1 MEKLDPCRLLKTYLC
16 LSSIVFLLRSNVFA
30 QTYHDCTST
39 QDFNNLLEQNSSSE
53 EMLDLMELEL
63 AKSLSKFDKCVDS
76 DYLETKNKEDQN
88 EFKNS
93 EKLENSGEEL
103 SEQKK
108 QEGEGSEK
116 EIVKKDQEGEG
127 PEKEIVEKDQEG
139 EGSEKEIVEKDQE
152 GEDFEKEVVK
162 QEAKDTKEGLSEK
175 KLQEIDKQE
184 GKSKKVNNEYNS
196 FSSKNNRE
204 ESLNNRNNNNKKVD
218 SVASSELSGTEITE
232 ENLETTSTFENTTSE
247 DIVKYENDQR
257 FDQGEI
263 NTNNGMIP
271 EDIPQDDND
280 SVLEEQIRLAAM
292 NEKDPEKKK
301 RLWNEYRKYKGL
313 PQKE

>member
-1 MEKLDPCRLLKTYLC
+1 MQNMEKLNSFRLLKTFLC
-16 LSSIVFLLRSNVFA
+16 LSSIIFLLKSNVFT

-76 DYLETKNKEDQN
+76 DYLETKNKKDQN
-88 EFKNS
+88 EFKNL

-116 EIVKKDQEGEG
+116 EMVEKGQEGEG
-127 PEKEIVEKDQEG
+127 
-139 EGSEKEIVEKDQE
+139 
-152 GEDFEKEVVK
+152 FEKEVVK
-162 QEAKDTKEGLSEK
+162 QEAKGTKEGLPEK
-175 KLQEIDKQE
+175 KPQEVDKQE

-204 ESLNNRNNNNKKVD
+204 EFLNNRDTNNKKVD

-257 FDQGEI
+257 FDQGET

>member
-1 MEKLDPCRLLKTYLC
+1 MEKLDPYRLLKTYLC
-16 LSSIVFLLRSNVFA
+16 LSSIIFLLKSNVFA

-116 EIVKKDQEGEG
+116 EM
-127 PEKEIVEKDQEG
+127 VEKG
-139 EGSEKEIVEKDQE
+139 QE

-204 ESLNNRNNNNKKVD
+204 EFLNNRNNNNNKKVD

-257 FDQGEI
+257 FDQGET

>member
-16 LSSIVFLLRSNVFA
+16 LSSIVFLLKSNVFA

-39 QDFNNLLEQNSSSE
+39 QDFNNLLDQNSSSE

-63 AKSLSKFDKCVDS
+63 TKSLSKFDKCVDS
-76 DYLETKNKEDQN
+76 DYLETINKKDQN

-93 EKLENSGEEL
+93 EKLENSGEDL

-116 EIVKKDQEGEG
+116 EIV
-127 PEKEIVEKDQEG
+127 EKGQEG
-139 EGSEKEIVEKDQE
+139 EGSEKEMVEKGQE

-204 ESLNNRNNNNKKVD
+204 ESLNNRNNNNNNKKVD

-257 FDQGEI
+257 FDQGET

>member
-1 MEKLDPCRLLKTYLC
+1 MLKKKNMEKLDPYRLLKTYLC
-16 LSSIVFLLRSNVFA
+16 LSSIIFLIKSNVFA

-116 EIVKKDQEGEG
+116 EM
-127 PEKEIVEKDQEG
+127 VEKG
-139 EGSEKEIVEKDQE
+139 QE

-175 KLQEIDKQE
+175 KSQEIDKQE
-184 GKSKKVNNEYNS
+184 GKSKKVDNEYNS

-204 ESLNNRNNNNKKVD
+204 ESLNNRNNNKKVD

-232 ENLETTSTFENTTSE
+232 ENLETTSTFENITSE

-257 FDQGEI
+257 FDQGET

>member
-16 LSSIVFLLRSNVFA
+16 LSSIVFLLKYNVFA

-39 QDFNNLLEQNSSSE
+39 QDFNNLLDQNSSSE

-116 EIVKKDQEGEG
+116 EMVEKGQEG
-127 PEKEIVEKDQEG
+127 K
-139 EGSEKEIVEKDQE
+139 
-152 GEDFEKEVVK
+152 DFEKEVVK

-175 KLQEIDKQE
+175 KPQEIDKRE

-204 ESLNNRNNNNKKVD
+204 EFLNNRNNNNKKKVD

-257 FDQGEI
+257 FDQGET

>member
-1 MEKLDPCRLLKTYLC
+1 MEKLDPFRLLKTYLC
-16 LSSIVFLLRSNVFA
+16 LSSIVFLLKSNVFA

-39 QDFNNLLEQNSSSE
+39 QDFNNLLDQNSSSE

-103 SEQKK
+103 LEQKK

-116 EIVKKDQEGEG
+116 EIV
-127 PEKEIVEKDQEG
+127 EKG
-139 EGSEKEIVEKDQE
+139 QE

-204 ESLNNRNNNNKKVD
+204 ESLNNRNNNNNKKVD
-218 SVASSELSGTEITE
+218 SVANSELSGTEITE

-257 FDQGEI
+257 FDQGQT

>member
-16 LSSIVFLLRSNVFA
+16 ISSIVFLLKSNVFA

-39 QDFNNLLEQNSSSE
+39 QDFNNLLDQNSSSE

-76 DYLETKNKEDQN
+76 DYLETKNKQEQN
-88 EFKNS
+88 ESKNS
-93 EKLENSGEEL
+93 EKLKNSGEE
-103 SEQKK
+103 SAEQK
-108 QEGEGSEK
+108 E
-116 EIVKKDQEGEG
+116 
-127 PEKEIVEKDQEG
+127 
-139 EGSEKEIVEKDQE
+139 QE

-204 ESLNNRNNNNKKVD
+204 ESLNNRNNNKKVD

-232 ENLETTSTFENTTSE
+232 ENLETTSTFENTNSE

-257 FDQGEI
+257 FDQGET

-292 NEKDPEKKK
+292 KEKDPEKKK

>member
-1 MEKLDPCRLLKTYLC
+1 MEKLDHYRLLKTYIF
-16 LSSIVFLLRSNVFA
+16 LSSIIFLLESNVFA

-39 QDFNNLLEQNSSSE
+39 QDFNNLLEQNSSTE
-53 EMLDLMELEL
+53 EMLDLMELEF

-93 EKLENSGEEL
+93 EKIENSGEEL

-116 EIVKKDQEGEG
+116 EM
-127 PEKEIVEKDQEG
+127 VEKG
-139 EGSEKEIVEKDQE
+139 QE
-152 GEDFEKEVVK
+152 GEDFENEVVK
-162 QEAKDTKEGLSEK
+162 QEAKDTKEELSEK
-175 KLQEIDKQE
+175 KPQEIDKRE

-204 ESLNNRNNNNKKVD
+204 EFLNNRNNNNKKVD

-232 ENLETTSTFENTTSE
+232 ENVETTTTFENNTSE
-247 DIVKYENDQR
+247 DIVEYENDQR
-257 FDQGEI
+257 FDQGETNI
-263 NTNNGMIP
+263 NNGIIP

-313 PQKE
+313 PQKK

>member
-1 MEKLDPCRLLKTYLC
+1 MLKKKNMEKLDPYRLLKTYLC
-16 LSSIVFLLRSNVFA
+16 LSSIIFLLKSNVFA

-116 EIVKKDQEGEG
+116 EM
-127 PEKEIVEKDQEG
+127 VEKG
-139 EGSEKEIVEKDQE
+139 QE

-175 KLQEIDKQE
+175 KPQEIDIRE

-204 ESLNNRNNNNKKVD
+204 EFLNNRNNNNKENVD
-218 SVASSELSGTEITE
+218 SVASSDLSGTEITE

-257 FDQGEI
+257 FDQGET

>member
-1 MEKLDPCRLLKTYLC
+1 MLKKKNMEKLDPYRLLKTYLC
-16 LSSIVFLLRSNVFA
+16 LSSIIFLLKSNVFA

-39 QDFNNLLEQNSSSE
+39 QDFNNLLDQNSSSE

-116 EIVKKDQEGEG
+116 EM
-127 PEKEIVEKDQEG
+127 VEKGQEG
-139 EGSEKEIVEKDQE
+139 EGS
-152 GEDFEKEVVK
+152 EKEVVK

-175 KLQEIDKQE
+175 KPQEIDKQE
-184 GKSKKVNNEYNS
+184 GKSKKVNNENNS

-204 ESLNNRNNNNKKVD
+204 EFLNNRDTNNKKVD

-232 ENLETTSTFENTTSE
+232 ENLETTSTFENTNSE

-257 FDQGEI
+257 FDQGET

>member
-1 MEKLDPCRLLKTYLC
+1 MLKKKNMEKLDPYRLLKTYLC
-16 LSSIVFLLRSNVFA
+16 LSSIIFLIKSNVFA

-76 DYLETKNKEDQN
+76 DYLETKNKKDQN

-116 EIVKKDQEGEG
+116 EM
-127 PEKEIVEKDQEG
+127 VEKG
-139 EGSEKEIVEKDQE
+139 QE
-152 GEDFEKEVVK
+152 GEDSEKEVVK

-175 KLQEIDKQE
+175 KSQEIDKQE
-184 GKSKKVNNEYNS
+184 GKSKKVDNEYNS

-204 ESLNNRNNNNKKVD
+204 ESLNNRNNNKKVD
-218 SVASSELSGTEITE
+218 SVASSELSGTEINE
-232 ENLETTSTFENTTSE
+232 ENLETTSTFENITSE

-257 FDQGEI
+257 FDQGET

-313 PQKE
+313 PQK

>member
-1 MEKLDPCRLLKTYLC
+1 MEKLDPYRLLKTYLC
-16 LSSIVFLLRSNVFA
+16 LSSIIFLLKSNVFA

-116 EIVKKDQEGEG
+116 EM
-127 PEKEIVEKDQEG
+127 VEKG
-139 EGSEKEIVEKDQE
+139 QE

-175 KLQEIDKQE
+175 KLQEIDKKE
-184 GKSKKVNNEYNS
+184 GKSKKVNNEHNS

-257 FDQGEI
+257 FDQGET

>member
-1 MEKLDPCRLLKTYLC
+1 MEKLDPFRLLKTYLC
-16 LSSIVFLLRSNVFA
+16 LSSIVFLLKSNVFA

-116 EIVKKDQEGEG
+116 EIV
-127 PEKEIVEKDQEG
+127 
-139 EGSEKEIVEKDQE
+139 EKDQE

-175 KLQEIDKQE
+175 KPQEIDKQE

-204 ESLNNRNNNNKKVD
+204 AFLNNRNNNNKKVD

-257 FDQGEI
+257 FDQGET

>member
-1 MEKLDPCRLLKTYLC
+1 MLNKKNMEKLDPCRLLKIYLC
-16 LSSIVFLLRSNVFA
+16 LSSIVFLLKSNVFA

-39 QDFNNLLEQNSSSE
+39 QDFNNLLEQNSSPE
-53 EMLDLMELEL
+53 EMLDLMELEF

-103 SEQKK
+103 LEQKK
-108 QEGEGSEK
+108 
-116 EIVKKDQEGEG
+116 
-127 PEKEIVEKDQEG
+127 QEG

-204 ESLNNRNNNNKKVD
+204 EFLNNKNNNNKKVD
-218 SVASSELSGTEITE
+218 SVASSEISGTEITE

-247 DIVKYENDQR
+247 DIVEYENDQR
-257 FDQGEI
+257 FDQGET

>member
-1 MEKLDPCRLLKTYLC
+1 MLKKKIMEKLDPHRLLKTYLC
-16 LSSIVFLLRSNVFA
+16 LSSIIFLLKSNVFA

-39 QDFNNLLEQNSSSE
+39 QDFNNLLDQNSSSE

-63 AKSLSKFDKCVDS
+63 AKSLSKFEKCVDS
-76 DYLETKNKEDQN
+76 DYLETKNKEDQK

-93 EKLENSGEEL
+93 QKLENSGEEL

-116 EIVKKDQEGEG
+116 EM
-127 PEKEIVEKDQEG
+127 VEKG
-139 EGSEKEIVEKDQE
+139 QE

-175 KLQEIDKQE
+175 KPQEIDKQE

-232 ENLETTSTFENTTSE
+232 ENLETTSTFENTNSE

-257 FDQGEI
+257 FDQGET

>member
-1 MEKLDPCRLLKTYLC
+1 MFKKKNMEKLDLYRLLKTYLC
-16 LSSIVFLLRSNVFA
+16 LSSIIFLLKSNIFA

-108 QEGEGSEK
+108 QEGE
-116 EIVKKDQEGEG
+116 
-127 PEKEIVEKDQEG
+127 
-139 EGSEKEIVEKDQE
+139 
-152 GEDFEKEVVK
+152 DFEKEVVK
-162 QEAKDTKEGLSEK
+162 QEAKDTKEELSEK
-175 KLQEIDKQE
+175 KPQEIDKRE

-204 ESLNNRNNNNKKVD
+204 EFLNNRNNNNNKKVD

-247 DIVKYENDQR
+247 DIVEYENDQR
-257 FDQGEI
+257 FDQGET

>member
-1 MEKLDPCRLLKTYLC
+1 MLRKKIMEKLDPYRLLKTYLC
-16 LSSIVFLLRSNVFA
+16 LSSIIFLLNPNVFA

-39 QDFNNLLEQNSSSE
+39 QDFNNLLDQNSSSE

-108 QEGEGSEK
+108 
-116 EIVKKDQEGEG
+116 
-127 PEKEIVEKDQEG
+127 QEG

-204 ESLNNRNNNNKKVD
+204 ESLNNRNNNKKVD

-257 FDQGEI
+257 FDQGET

>member
-1 MEKLDPCRLLKTYLC
+1 MDKLNSFRLLKIFLC
-16 LSSIVFLLRSNVFA
+16 LSSIMFLLKINVFA

-116 EIVKKDQEGEG
+116 EIV
-127 PEKEIVEKDQEG
+127 
-139 EGSEKEIVEKDQE
+139 EKDQE

-204 ESLNNRNNNNKKVD
+204 EFLNNRNNNNKKKVD
-218 SVASSELSGTEITE
+218 SVASSDLSGTEITE

-257 FDQGEI
+257 FDQGET

>member
-1 MEKLDPCRLLKTYLC
+1 MFKKKNMEKLDLYRLLKTYLC
-16 LSSIVFLLRSNVFA
+16 LSSIIFLLKSNVLV

-39 QDFNNLLEQNSSSE
+39 QDLNKLLEQNTSSE

-116 EIVKKDQEGEG
+116 EIV
-127 PEKEIVEKDQEG
+127 
-139 EGSEKEIVEKDQE
+139 EKDQE

-175 KLQEIDKQE
+175 KQQEIDKQE

-204 ESLNNRNNNNKKVD
+204 EFLNNRDTNNKKVD
-218 SVASSELSGTEITE
+218 SVASSDLSGTEITE

-247 DIVKYENDQR
+247 DIVKYENDQS
-257 FDQGEI
+257 FDQRET

>member
-1 MEKLDPCRLLKTYLC
+1 MLRNKIMEKSDPYRLLKTYLC
-16 LSSIVFLLRSNVFA
+16 LSSIIFLLKSNVLA

-39 QDFNNLLEQNSSSE
+39 QDFNNLLDQNSSSE

-88 EFKNS
+88 KFKNS

-116 EIVKKDQEGEG
+116 EM
-127 PEKEIVEKDQEG
+127 VEKDQEG
-139 EGSEKEIVEKDQE
+139 EG
-152 GEDFEKEVVK
+152 FEKEVVK
-162 QEAKDTKEGLSEK
+162 QEAKGTKEGLPEK
-175 KLQEIDKQE
+175 KPQEVDKQE

-204 ESLNNRNNNNKKVD
+204 ESLNNRNNNKKVD

-257 FDQGEI
+257 FDQGET

>member
-1 MEKLDPCRLLKTYLC
+1 MLKKKIMEKLDPYRLLKTYLC
-16 LSSIVFLLRSNVFA
+16 LSSIIFLLKSNVFA

-39 QDFNNLLEQNSSSE
+39 QDFNNLLDQNSSSE

-88 EFKNS
+88 KFKNS

-108 QEGEGSEK
+108 QEGEGSDK
-116 EIVKKDQEGEG
+116 EI
-127 PEKEIVEKDQEG
+127 PEKGQEG
-139 EGSEKEIVEKDQE
+139 EGSKKEMVEKGQE

-162 QEAKDTKEGLSEK
+162 QEAKDTKEELSEK
-175 KLQEIDKQE
+175 KPQEIDKQE

-204 ESLNNRNNNNKKVD
+204 EFLNNRNNNNKRVD

-247 DIVKYENDQR
+247 DIIEFENDQR
-257 FDQGEI
+257 FDQGET

>member
-1 MEKLDPCRLLKTYLC
+1 MEKLDPCRLLKIYLC
-16 LSSIVFLLRSNVFA
+16 LSSIVFLLKSNVFA

-39 QDFNNLLEQNSSSE
+39 QDFNNILEQNSSSE
-53 EMLDLMELEL
+53 EMLDLMELEF

-116 EIVKKDQEGEG
+116 EIV
-127 PEKEIVEKDQEG
+127 EKG
-139 EGSEKEIVEKDQE
+139 QE

-196 FSSKNNRE
+196 FSSKNNKE
-204 ESLNNRNNNNKKVD
+204 EFLNNKNNNNKKVD

-257 FDQGEI
+257 FDQGET

>member
-1 MEKLDPCRLLKTYLC
+1 MEKLDPYRLLKTYIC
-16 LSSIVFLLRSNVFA
+16 LSSIIFLLESNVFA

-39 QDFNNLLEQNSSSE
+39 QDFNNLLDQNSSSE

-116 EIVKKDQEGEG
+116 EMVEKGQEG
-127 PEKEIVEKDQEG
+127 K
-139 EGSEKEIVEKDQE
+139 
-152 GEDFEKEVVK
+152 DFEKEVVK

-175 KLQEIDKQE
+175 KPQEIDKRE

-204 ESLNNRNNNNKKVD
+204 EFLNNRNNNKKKVD

-232 ENLETTSTFENTTSE
+232 ENLETTSTFENTNSE

-257 FDQGEI
+257 FDQGET